1 MGGVVASRQM
11 ARSFRSSRI
20 PDLLVLVGC
29 LLAPPRDARGS
40 SEIIAA
46 RLLPSSI
53 SARYGRAVPVS
64 VGAPGGTY
72 LVPTRTGVEFRGS
85 GSASDT
91 LFGSFRTAGIVDEV
105 AWTGRTAYLFAGDR
119 GIVAVDAS
127 DSTNLVAIGSH
138 DHLGV
143 IRHGAYAP
151 VSATLAAAS
160 DASLFFFHE
169 QAPGVLDLIGS
180 REYTDGRTVLR
191 VRARADSFLVLS
203 VRSAPTLR
211 MFLSL
216 YRVRTGAVPESLWEF
231 QANGFQVQDL
241 VWPDAIAFIT
251 VGNSGILPFDTETRL
266 ASPAVVAGSGQ
277 FVRDVAAD
285 PSSVVAVGEARSFA
299 QFTRSGAK
307 GKTLISEVDRVTA
320 IDAFHV
326 SILGSLAVISEDDQA
341 PPDDPDEVGNS
352 LIEIRDV
359 SQPAQPGR
367 TTTTGTGRVRRV
379 VYDAGLA
386 YVADYTGGL
395 RIYRAGS
402 PDTSLV
408 GVMPLSGN
416 SHAYD
421 LALDP
426 ARHLVYLAAGTA
438 GIVVVDVTDPTAPTN
453 PGSLLLPG
461 ITVAVSA
468 IDSSLAVVGRRG
480 GASAGI
486 TFLDVANPASPVAR
500 GNLPYP
506 SVQDPRALAVRD
518 TVLFVADD
526 LLGLLSVRFGN
537 PDAPAVIGFP
547 SGSGASDLDLS
558 GTSLLVAT
566 GSGVQIADVTDP
578 LLPTLLATVSSP
590 PVFGVAQAGQTAI
603 ALLGDGGALAIDL
616 RIPSAPLVRGVIQV
630 PGFSRDAVWV
640 GNTLLIA
647 ESFGL
652 ERYRA
657 SAIVSTDPK
666 LTLSTDPGSLLP
678 RVTIAWTYP
687 LPAGAIGWNV
697 YRDPGVASS
706 GLAVAA
712 GIRVNDSLLGPSVRA
727 AVDDGLLAAAT
738 YRYRLEA
745 FFPDGSSLKV
755 AEGSIYTGSNAGLGR
770 AYPNPY
776 RPRNGRVLQIPYRVL
791 PVDGGKSIELRVYDP
806 SGRLVRHVTGV
817 ILPGGGFGSLAWD
830 GKDDR
835 GRLLTDGVY
844 FAKLTGPGID
854 DARQIILLR

>member
-1 MGGVVASRQM
+1 MVASRQM
-11 ARSFRSSRI
+11 ARSFGSSRI
-20 PDLLVLVGC
+20 PDILLLVGC
-29 LLAPPRDARGS
+29 LLAPPRDVRGA

-46 RLLPSSI
+46 RLQPSSI

-64 VGAPGGTY
+64 VAAPGGTY

-127 DSTNLVAIGSH
+127 DSTNLVAIGNH

-143 IRHGAYAP
+143 IRHGAFAP
-151 VSATLAAAS
+151 ASATLAAAT

-169 QAPGVLDLIGS
+169 RAPGLLDLIGS

-191 VRARADSFLVLS
+191 ARARADSFLVLS
-203 VRSAPTLR
+203 ARSVPTLR
-211 MFLSL
+211 MFLTL
-216 YRVRTGAVPESLWEF
+216 YRVRAGSLPESLWEF

-241 VWPDAIAFIT
+241 VWPDAIAFVA
-251 VGNSGILPFDTETRL
+251 VGNDGVLPFDTETRL
-266 ASPAVVAGSGQ
+266 ASPAVPVSSGQ
-277 FVRDVAAD
+277 FVREVAAD
-285 PSSVVAVGEARSFA
+285 SSSVVAVGQAQSFA
-299 QFTRSGAK
+299 QLTRSGSK
-307 GKTLISEVDRVTA
+307 GKTLISEVDRLTA
-320 IDAFHV
+320 IGAFHV
-326 SILGSLAVISEDDQA
+326 SLVGGFAVISEQDQA
-341 PPDDPDEVGNS
+341 PPGEPDEVAAS
-352 LIEIRDV
+352 LIEVRDV
-359 SQPAQPGR
+359 AQPAQPGR

-379 VYDAGLA
+379 IYDAGLA

-408 GVMPLSGN
+408 GATPLSGN
-416 SHAYD
+416 ARAYD

-426 ARHLVYLAAGTA
+426 ARHLVYLATGTA
-438 GIVVVDVTDPTAPTN
+438 GIAVVDVTNPAAPAAT
-453 PGSLLLPG
+453 GGLLLPG
-461 ITVAVSA
+461 ITVTVSS

-480 GASAGI
+480 GGSAGI
-486 TFLDVANPASPVAR
+486 TFLDVRNPASPVAR
-500 GNLPYP
+500 GSLPYL
-506 SVQDPRALAVRD
+506 SVPDPRALAARD

-526 LLGLLSVRFGN
+526 QLGLLSVGFGN
-537 PDAPAVIGFP
+537 PDAPAVIGIP
-547 SGSGASDLDLS
+547 SGSAATDLDLA

-578 LLPTLLATVSSP
+578 LLPTLVATVPSP
-590 PVFGVAQAGQTAI
+590 PVFGVTQAGQTAI

-616 RIPSAPLVRGVIQV
+616 RVPSSPLVRGEIQV
-630 PGFSRDAVWV
+630 PGFSRDAAWV
-640 GNTLLIA
+640 GDTLLIA

-657 SAIVSTDPK
+657 SAIVATDPK
-666 LTLSTDPGSLLP
+666 LALSIDPGSFLP
-678 RVTIAWTYP
+678 RVLIAWLSP
-687 LPAGAIGWNV
+687 LPAGAIGWNI
-697 YRDPGVASS
+697 YRDSGAASS

-712 GIRVNDSLLGPSVRA
+712 GIRVNDSLLGLSVRS
-727 AVDDGLLAAAT
+727 AVDDGVQAAAT

-776 RPRNGRVLQIPYRVL
+776 RPRNGQALQIPYRVL
-791 PVDGGKSIELRVYDP
+791 PVDGGKSIDLRVYDP
-806 SGRLVRHVTGV
+806 SGRLVRHVAGV
-817 ILPGGGFGSLAWD
+817 TPAGGGFGSLAWD

-844 FAKLTGPGID
+844 FVKLTGPGID